1 MSEEIRTGLLQ
12 DVRDLDGRAISASAA
27 DGTDGGGAMMPKK
40 DHDAADKSDADGT
53 DTDSDA
59 KDRDSDGTDAGD
71 SDGTDAG
78 DADGTDK
85 GDSDGTDNA

>member
-12 DVRDLDGRAISASAA
+12 DVRDLDNRAMSASAA
-27 DGTDGGGAMMPKK
+27 DGTDGGAMMPKK
-40 DHDAADKSDADGT
+40 DQDAADKSDADGT

-59 KDRDSDGTDAGD
+59 RDRDSDGTDSGD
-71 SDGTDAG
+71 SDGTDSG

-85 GDSDGTDNA
+85 HDSDGTDNA